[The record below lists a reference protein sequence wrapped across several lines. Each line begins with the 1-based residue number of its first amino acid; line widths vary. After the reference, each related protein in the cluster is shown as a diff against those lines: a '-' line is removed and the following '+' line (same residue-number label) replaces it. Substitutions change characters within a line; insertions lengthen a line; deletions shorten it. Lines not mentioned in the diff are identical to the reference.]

1 MPIIAN
7 NMIVGNKRVE
17 ENQVP
22 PSKTEVTP
30 IVPLEHVS
38 LVSRTKYD
46 KEHGVL
52 IVDGKPKT
60 ISKHSAYILDMLSID
75 QD

>member
-7 NMIVGNKRVE
+7 NMVVGNKKVE
-17 ENQVP
+17 EKQAP
-22 PSKTEVTP
+22 QPKPEVTP
-30 IVPLEHVS
+30 IIPLEHVS
-38 LVSRTKYD
+38 LVSKTKYD
-46 KEHGVL
+46 KDHSVL